1 MSNGDPVSWFL
12 IERGWKVADSNGA
25 ELGTVDEVI
34 GDSGQDIFDGL
45 SISSGL
51 FATPRYLPAESVTRI
66 EEGTVYV
73 DFDDLSKLD
82 EYKQPPPSEQI
93 LPAKASWWDRLRA
106 RF

>member
-12 IERGWKVADSNGA
+12 IERGWKVVGRDGN
-25 ELGTVDEVI
+25 EQGTVDEVI

-51 FATPRYLPAESVTRI
+51 FATPRYLPAEIVTGM

-73 DFDDLSKLD
+73 DLDDLSQLD
-82 EYKQPPPSEQI
+82 EYKQPPPSEKI

>member
-1 MSNGDPVSWFL
+1 VSDPVSWFL
-12 IERGWKVADSNGA
+12 IERGWKVAGSSGD

-45 SISSGL
+45 SVSSGT
-51 FATPRYLPAESVTRI
+51 FATPRYLPAERVTRI
-66 EEGTVYV
+66 EEGTVFIDV
-73 DFDDLSKLD
+73 DDLSRLE
-82 EYKQPPPSEQI
+82 EYEQPPPSEKI